1 MPTEPADRGISRP
14 HALALAAYARLPR
27 PLRVRAVRAIAP
39 SHTVGALCLIE
50 HADRILVL
58 QQRHRTGWTLPGGL
72 LNRGETA
79 AGAVCREV
87 AEETGL
93 RIEVE
98 LPFAVVVEPR
108 SRRVDVLF
116 RVQAGHAPDIA
127 PRGEAVHAA
136 WLRPDELDDTD
147 EPTAQALGS
156 YARWHAGG
164 AHEGR
169 LLG

>member
-1 MPTEPADRGISRP
+1 MPTEPDRGISRP

-27 PLRVRAVRAIAP
+27 PVRVRAVRAIAP
-39 SHTVGALCLIE
+39 NHTVGALCLIE
-50 HADRILVL
+50 HGPRILFL
-58 QQRHRTGWTLPGGL
+58 QQRHRSGWTLPGGL

-79 AGAVCREV
+79 ARAVCREV

-93 RIEVE
+93 QIEVN

-116 RVQAGHAPDIA
+116 RVPAGSAVEVA

-156 YARWHAGG
+156 YARWRRGG

-169 LLG
+169 LIG